1 MQTSPPSP
9 YQSALDMPV
18 HELPARWT
26 EASHKALHDFL
37 DAHRGGPVGISAATV
52 KRLDSLMVQFLLSA
66 AGAWANK
73 GQDFVLTQVPD
84 HVDSGLDLLGI
95 TPAMLRRMG

>member
-1 MQTSPPSP
+1 MQTSPPPPSP
-9 YQSALDMPV
+9 PALDMPV
-18 HELPARWT
+18 HALPARWS
-26 EASHKALHDFL
+26 EASHKSLHDFL
-37 DAHRGGPVGISAATV
+37 DAHRSGPVGISAAAL

-66 AGAWANK
+66 ARDWAGK

-84 HVDSGLDLLGI
+84 HVESGLELLGI